1 MKASFIIYCRAV
13 GLYALFTLPALAI
26 PLMYI
31 ISLFYVLT
39 FGWFAWIAFT
49 VMYLIIDNL
58 VFDFVLKLMAL
69 FVAVVIAVAFA
80 YYMLGITIIKD
91 DIWHTGFIA
100 FPFAA
105 VITGWISAC
114 ISKERIRSS
123 CYEPENS
130 KPGLMPAKK

>member
-13 GLYALFTLPALAI
+13 GLYVLLSLPALVI

-31 ISLFYVLT
+31 LSLYYVLT
-39 FGWFAWIAFT
+39 FGWLAWIAFT
-49 VMYLIIDNL
+49 VLYIIIDNL
-58 VFDFVLKLMAL
+58 VFDFVPKLMVL

-80 YYMLGITIIKD
+80 YYMLGIIIIRD

-105 VITGWISAC
+105 VIAGWISVC

-123 CYEPENS
+123 CYEPETS
-130 KPGLMPAKK
+130 SPATNAH